1 MIDKHTIFEIHRLY
15 REGWSKTK
23 IATILHLNRKTI
35 KKFLQD
41 PDPPKPRVKRASKL
55 DPFKE
60 QIDKFL
66 EIDPSSSAT
75 VILQRI
81 ASLGYD
87 GGITILKDY
96 LHTVRGQHIKKT
108 PFIRFESLPG
118 EQCQVDWGHFGSMTY
133 GDTKRKLYCLAVI
146 EAHSRL
152 LYLEFSHSQR
162 QETLHRCL
170 LNAFRFFKGTPK
182 ELVTDNM
189 LTAVTERVGPVIRF
203 NGAFLDFLRP
213 LAIVPRAC
221 NPRSPHEKGK
231 VEKGAIHYIRHN
243 FWPLRSFKDLSDL
256 QVQADHW
263 RDTVANVR
271 IHSTTGQRP
280 VERFQ
285 PQALRPLPEFLPDCR
300 DTAPAKVHSDFSVR
314 FDANTYTVP
323 PWAIGKQVI
332 VKADHHTLTIYL
344 RDKVIAT
351 HPRSYK
357 HRERVELPTHRE
369 AALRQKRRMWQSA
382 QVQAFIGL
390 GEEAKTYLESLAAT
404 HQPLKK
410 NIDKLLNL
418 KDEYGTY
425 ALIEA
430 IKRATLHNAYG
441 AHYIENIL
449 YQEMTPQPHYPPVR
463 LKQEKLNHIRL
474 DEPSLA
480 EYDAFIIKR
489 RKHHDHTRSDQGKA
503 HPPATKNNGPES

>member
-1 MIDKHTIFEIHRLY
+1 MIDRHSVFQIHRL
-15 REGWSKTK
+15 RNEGLSKNK
-23 IATILHLNRKTI
+23 IAATLHIDRKTVR
-35 KKFLQD
+35 KYLKD
-41 PDPPKPRVKRASKL
+41 PDPKRSPIKRASKL

-60 QIDKFL
+60 QIDRFL
-66 EIDPSSSAT
+66 EIDSMASAS

-81 ASLGYD
+81 TPQGYD
-87 GGITILKDY
+87 GGISILKDY
-96 LHTVRGQHIKKT
+96 LHTLRGDFKKKE

-118 EQCQVDWGHFGSMTY
+118 EQCQVDWGHFGSIAY

-146 EAHSRL
+146 ECHSRL

-170 LNAFRFFKGTPK
+170 LNAFCFFKGATK
-182 ELVTDNM
+182 EIVTDNM
-189 LTAVTERVGPVIRF
+189 LTAVTERVGPLIRF

-213 LAIVPRAC
+213 FAIVPRAC
-221 NPRSPHEKGK
+221 NPQSPHEKGK

-256 QVQADHW
+256 QTQADHW

-271 IHSTTGQRP
+271 THGTTGQRP
-280 VERFQ
+280 IERFQ
-285 PQALRPLPEFLPDCR
+285 LQALRPLPEFLPDCR

-344 RDKVIAT
+344 REKAIAT

-357 HRERVELPTHRE
+357 RRERIELPAHRE
-369 AALRQKRRMWQSA
+369 AALKQKRRLWRSE
-382 QVQAFIGL
+382 QVQAFISL
-390 GEEAKTYLESLAAT
+390 GEEAKTYLERLADT
-404 HQPLKK
+404 HQPLK
-410 NIDKLLNL
+410 NNLEKLLAL
-418 KDEYGTY
+418 KDEYGPY

-430 IKRATLHNAYG
+430 IKRATIHNAYG

-449 YQEMTPQPHYPPVR
+449 YQEMTPKKHHPPVK
-463 LKQEKLNHIRL
+463 LKQEKLNRIRL

-480 EYDAFIIKR
+480 EYDAFVIKR
-489 RKHHDHTRSDQGKA
+489 RNRS
-503 HPPATKNNGPES
+503 